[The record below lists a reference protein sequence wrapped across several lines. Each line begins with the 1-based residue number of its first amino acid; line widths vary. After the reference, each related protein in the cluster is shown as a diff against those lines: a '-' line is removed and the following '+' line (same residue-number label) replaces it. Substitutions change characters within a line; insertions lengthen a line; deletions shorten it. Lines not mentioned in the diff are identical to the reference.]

1 MMSESLK
8 SRDKQVF
15 QQRQTC
21 KHFYMSK
28 FNLSK
33 VKLNQVSL
41 QADICH
47 AYQILS
53 KHGIP
58 DERIIVM
65 MYDDIA
71 YNDA

>member
-1 MMSESLK
+1 
-8 SRDKQVF
+8 
-15 QQRQTC
+15 
-21 KHFYMSK
+21 MSK